1 MPLEINRRIK
11 TAWIDSFIKN
21 NKEEPLLCY
30 SDKRESVILAI
41 RPYRRSQ
48 ISEVNYPVW
57 EGSRDRSQLP
67 TRRETELFPLDTKE
81 GLLSQ
86 SPGRWLVFKDGLG
99 STINTVN
106 CVVITLKR
114 KEKGEKGLKRCQEAT
129 PGRKDRR
136 ACCRSAI
143 PDFNAGQHRSCKL
156 YSGTKTRFLCPL
168 LPFHAQTKSPGAFST

>member
-57 EGSRDRSQLP
+57 EGSRERSQLP

-81 GLLSQ
+81 ELLSQ
-86 SPGRWLVFKDGLG
+86 SPGRWLVLQGRPG
-99 STINTVN
+99 IN
-106 CVVITLKR
+106 
-114 KEKGEKGLKRCQEAT
+114 
-129 PGRKDRR
+129 
-136 ACCRSAI
+136 
-143 PDFNAGQHRSCKL
+143 H
-156 YSGTKTRFLCPL
+156 
-168 LPFHAQTKSPGAFST
+168 